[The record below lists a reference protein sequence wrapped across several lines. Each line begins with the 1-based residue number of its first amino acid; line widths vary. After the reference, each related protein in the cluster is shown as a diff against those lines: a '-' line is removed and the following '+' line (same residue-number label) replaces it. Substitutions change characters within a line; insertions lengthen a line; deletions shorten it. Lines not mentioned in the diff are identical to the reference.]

1 MGNFDNYLK
10 VLADTL
16 TNKEQVLAQI
26 LDITKEQE
34 SILKASEYNDD
45 AFLETLNKKE
55 PLIARINQL
64 DEGFQAVY
72 ERIRQDVYD
81 QGGVYDGEIKKLQE
95 MIRTCIDIGSRI
107 ETLEA
112 ENKKRLSE
120 YVSSQRQEYK
130 AKAATNTAAMKYYQ
144 SMSGVGVASSAFMD
158 QNK

>member
-1 MGNFDNYLK
+1 MDYLDNYLK

-16 TNKEQVLAQI
+16 SNKEQVLSQI
-26 LDITKEQE
+26 LDITKEQDN
-34 SILKASEYNDD
+34 ILKASEYNDD

-81 QGGVYDGEIKKLQE
+81 QGGVYDGEVKKLQE
-95 MIRTCIDIGSRI
+95 KIKICIDIGSQI

-144 SMSGVGVASSAFMD
+144 SMSGAAVASSAFMD